1 MQKQAA
7 CTSVNISHPSSV
19 LTRVTTATRNQ
30 EGFQWSDYTVSR
42 HTPTRVVTHADT
54 RSVRSPPLCIRL
66 FVARRGGKDDCSH
79 ISWLQPLCLSWR
91 CKRGEGGRAGEAAR
105 PLSNQV
111 VSCVKS
117 PQTRAAGRSASYLA
131 VTSKPWKSTCEQ
143 PVIKARRQAQ
153 QSGLES
159 QPITSETR

>member
-1 MQKQAA
+1 MKLVQKQAA

-54 RSVRSPPLCIRL
+54 RSVRSPPLSV
-66 FVARRGGKDDCSH
+66 FVSLWHAEEEKMIARIFHDCSH
-79 ISWLQPLCLSWR
+79 FVFH
-91 CKRGEGGRAGEAAR
+91 EGGRAGEAPC

-117 PQTRAAGRSASYLA
+117 PQTRAAGRSASYLT

-143 PVIKARRQAQ
+143 PVIKARREAQ
-153 QSGLES
+153 QSRLES